1 LLDKNEKQE
10 ELIKEA
16 AIARMEKLS
25 IDIKTKHGIDC
36 STNIRSGKIYK
47 LIKDVV
53 KELKCNSV
61 IMGSHG
67 ASGLGQIIGS
77 NSSRTIVHSNV
88 PVIVVKSA
96 QSSNIYNS
104 IVFLLI

>member
-1 LLDKNEKQE
+1 LQDKNEKQE

-47 LIKDVV
+47 LIKEVEQLQEEFDSELTEI
-53 KELKCNSV
+53 KEA
-61 IMGSHG
+61 M
-67 ASGLGQIIGS
+67 AEEGLLG
-77 NSSRTIVHSNV
+77 T
-88 PVIVVKSA
+88 
-96 QSSNIYNS
+96 
-104 IVFLLI
+104 